1 MKSTTP
7 SCRLLAYGSLTCGA
21 TALLSSN
28 VEAATLVQV
37 YASSYDTGLSNF
49 GTISST
55 VQTEGT
61 KAYVTF
67 SGSGVSFPYGNI
79 FRRSSDTSAF
89 TLQPGASGTQF
100 TFINGTNSKGG
111 SELNSS
117 DNWFYAVGSQ
127 DATQRMWLQLHFG
140 NSTNEGFQIVSAL
153 ILGEGETIDNAAAAA
168 TAVPETS
175 SLALLSLGAAGLLKR
190 RRRAA

>member
-37 YASSYDTGLSNF
+37 YASSYDTGLSSF

-67 SGSGVSFPYGNI
+67 SGTGVSLPSGNT
-79 FRRSSDTSAF
+79 FRRGSDTSAF
-89 TLQPGASGTQF
+89 TVQAGSGTQF

-140 NSTNEGFQIVSAL
+140 NSTNEGFQIVPAL